1 MSSVSTED
9 GSLGYSAPTD
19 IGLIVKPSIT
29 GIKTSNLDR
38 DRFKEENREVI
49 EYTKDL
55 RIQPHTAILS

>member
-1 MSSVSTED
+1 MSSESTED

-19 IGLIVKPSIT
+19 IGLIVKPNIT

-38 DRFKEENREVI
+38 ERFKKENREVI

-55 RIQPHTAILS
+55 RIQPHAAILS